1 MGLDTAAVITGSRVE
16 GMRVKRVASWALFS
30 LAMIVL
36 FVLWLFPYDR
46 LQTWVLHQWHTSTGL
61 TLSTGPWQFVW
72 PLGAS
77 ADSAALTGPGL
88 PRFEAERVT
97 VRLKPSSLWQP
108 GPSLTGTARLRSTG
122 AGETTTL
129 TGDLTFDAWSWSD
142 SASLTATVDRVD
154 LSKLAV
160 PGLTSGSLRLMAE
173 HRWSKVGN
181 PRDFIQGEG
190 TWHLEGAGVTL
201 EQVPVGGAT
210 LPLVRISTLQAR
222 LKCRSGTCRLEQAQ
236 GEGPDGTLSGDGM
249 LALRLPVSDS
259 ILDGTFTVSL
269 TRPTSLSFR
278 AKVTGPLSNLKWS
291 W

>member
-1 MGLDTAAVITGSRVE
+1 MGLDTAAVITGSRAE
-16 GMRVKRVASWALFS
+16 RRRVTEVARWTLFC
-30 LAMIVL
+30 LAMIIL

-46 LQTWVLHQWHTSTGL
+46 LQAWALHQWHLSTGM
-61 TLSTGPWQFVW
+61 TLSTGPWQLIW
-72 PLGAS
+72 PSGLS
-77 ADSAALTGPGL
+77 TDSAALTGPGL
-88 PRFEAERVT
+88 PRVEAERVT
-97 VRLKPSSLWQP
+97 VRLMPASLWQP
-108 GPSLTGTARLRSTG
+108 GPSLTGAARLRNAESG
-122 AGETTTL
+122 GPTTL
-129 TGDLTFDAWSWSD
+129 TGDLTFGAWSWSD

-160 PGLTSGSLRLMAE
+160 PGLTSGSLRLTAD
-173 HRWSKVGN
+173 HRWSKAGD

-190 TWHLEGAGVTL
+190 TWHLEGTGVTL
-201 EQVPVGGAT
+201 EQASVGGVT

-236 GEGPDGTLSGDGM
+236 GEGPDGIVSGDGM

-259 ILDGTFTVSL
+259 ILDGTFTLTL

-278 AKVTGPLSNLKWS
+278 GKITGPLSDLKWS